1 MTSWVEA
8 RWMSSHPDQIRA
20 AIPTPLSMTPGQHF
34 PRAATA
40 DALMRRAPWHDEILV
55 RDEIL
60 RWDVMSSLSFTD
72 DKTHCSSCF
81 LFASLRKC
89 HAVAAVPSVA
99 LLRAAVLKG
108 GVLGFRRSPEPKGT
122 LKDFFRQWPQEK
134 GAYMTGVLNFRT
146 PDFPAPM
153 VYCSNRP
160 ILGQPIESR
169 KW

>member
-1 MTSWVEA
+1 
-8 RWMSSHPDQIRA
+8 
-20 AIPTPLSMTPGQHF
+20 
-34 PRAATA
+34 
-40 DALMRRAPWHDEILV
+40 
-55 RDEIL
+55 
-60 RWDVMSSLSFTD
+60 MSSLSFTD
-72 DKTHCSSCF
+72 KDKTHCSSF
-81 LFASLRKC
+81 SLCQLEEVPRC
-89 HAVAAVPSVA
+89 GSSAVRRPSTGSG
-99 LLRAAVLKG
+99 LNG

-169 KW
+169 K